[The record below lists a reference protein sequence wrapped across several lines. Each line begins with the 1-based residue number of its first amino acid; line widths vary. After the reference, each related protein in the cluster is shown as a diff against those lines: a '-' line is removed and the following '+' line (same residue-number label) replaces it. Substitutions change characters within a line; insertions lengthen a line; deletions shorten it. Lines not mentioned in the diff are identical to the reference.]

1 MVEMRKT
8 DLSLPRV
15 QERRTASAWGIVL
28 LAAVGGAWPL
38 LFPGFPTS
46 FMAQV
51 WFYAVFAISADVLM
65 GYTGLFSL
73 GHAAFFGIG
82 AYAAALVALNVSP
95 NLALTLPAAMI
106 AAGLAS
112 LVIGYLVIR
121 QSGVYFIM
129 LTLAFAQ
136 MVYAV
141 ATQWRSVT
149 GGSDGLSRIPAP
161 EIGLGGA
168 TFSIGT
174 QVSSYELCFVTFL
187 VTYLVLRRMVSS
199 PFGLA
204 LKGIRESPQ
213 RMLAVGYAIQ
223 RYKLAA
229 FVLAGTVAG
238 IGGALSSY
246 NTRFVSIV
254 DLEWSLSGLV
264 MAMLMMGGM
273 GRLVGGVIG
282 AAMVLFI
289 QNALGGF
296 TIHWLFVLGSVF
308 VILVLV
314 SINGVIGV
322 ADLLLERVGRGRR
335 SNRSTEASRKGTGA
349 GV

>member
-1 MVEMRKT
+1 MAEIPET
-8 DLSLPRV
+8 HAPLPQARGLLTPARGV
-15 QERRTASAWGIVL
+15 AL
-28 LAAVGGAWPL
+28 LAVIGAAWPF

-95 NLALTLPAAMI
+95 NLALTLPAAM
-106 AAGLAS
+106 AAAAIAS

-168 TFSIGT
+168 TFSMGT
-174 QVSSYELCFVTFL
+174 PTSSYELCFVTFL
-187 VTYLVLRRMVSS
+187 ITFLILHRVVTS

-273 GRLVGGVIG
+273 GRLVGGVVG
-282 AAMVLFI
+282 AALVLFI
-289 QNALGGF
+289 QNALGGI
-296 TIHWLFVLGSVF
+296 TTHWLFVLGSVF
-308 VILVLV
+308 VVLVLV

-322 ADLLLERVGRGRR
+322 ADLLRERVGRQRR
-335 SNRSTEASRKGTGA
+335 PAPSPEASMNDTRA